1 MVNYICPIFW
11 FATQTFNRGE
21 KKGIQITRWTLHRW
35 DLNTWQTHNERLVKK
50 INVTNQVQQ
59 VYLYHGFA
67 CLSDQVTVGNK
78 KDVVDR
84 MISLVR
90 MFRDRSRIST
100 VANSFY
106 TKYSV
111 ASEWMDVT
119 TIWGMDGKLWTSQNS
134 KKVAYFHLLGH
145 KDLC

>member
-1 MVNYICPIFW
+1 M
-11 FATQTFNRGE
+11 
-21 KKGIQITRWTLHRW
+21 
-35 DLNTWQTHNERLVKK
+35 
-50 INVTNQVQQ
+50 
-59 VYLYHGFA
+59 GFA

-78 KDVVDR
+78 KDVVDG

-111 ASEWMDVT
+111 ASEKMDFT
-119 TIWGMDGKLWTSQNS
+119 TK
-134 KKVAYFHLLGH
+134 
-145 KDLC
+145 

>member
-1 MVNYICPIFW
+1 M
-11 FATQTFNRGE
+11 
-21 KKGIQITRWTLHRW
+21 
-35 DLNTWQTHNERLVKK
+35 NTWQTHNERLVKR

-100 VANSFY
+100 VANRFY

-111 ASEWMDVT
+111 ASE
-119 TIWGMDGKLWTSQNS
+119 
-134 KKVAYFHLLGH
+134 
-145 KDLC
+145 